1 MSEYKEHLENT
12 EVERLYKE
20 LSAEFVRRG
29 IGSLDFSKLNQL
41 YTLASIGQNAKSEYR
56 EIQELEKENERLN
69 QQGAF
74 FAAKSEELERKLEVA
89 INQIKISA
97 NQLEGVSLA
106 IEEHG
111 QNINVRFFIEEYKK
125 MADAKRQCL
134 KEIGE

>member
-89 INQIKISA
+89 VNALWALVDDIDTPFRLGLSEKPNPEWHNLNRA
-97 NQLEGVSLA
+97 
-106 IEEHG
+106 
-111 QNINVRFFIEEYKK
+111 
-125 MADAKRQCL
+125 RQCL
-134 KEIGE
+134 REIGE